1 MTKPKTSVLNTI
13 LRILLGGRD
22 KAKNRPVPKRRR
34 TKGESRSDRPSKKPE
49 GKRDKPKPITSPKP
63 VVQTVLAEAEN
74 LLGIPYKYAGTSPG
88 EGFDCSGLVYY
99 VFDRAGLRLQRAS
112 YLQAQEGEK
121 ITVQETS
128 PGDLIFFA
136 HSGDRINHVGIVTSH
151 PGEPLSM
158 IHASS
163 SKGVIHTNVAA
174 SNYWKTRLKGARR
187 VV

>member
-1 MTKPKTSVLNTI
+1 MTKPKTSLLNTI
-13 LRILLGGRD
+13 LKILLGSE
-22 KAKNRPVPKRRR
+22 KAKNRPIPKRRK
-34 TKGESRSDRPSKKPE
+34 TKGESRRDRPRKKPE
-49 GKRDKPKPITSPKP
+49 AKEEIPRPASSPKP
-63 VVQTVLAEAEN
+63 MVQTILNEAEN
-74 LLGIPYKYAGTSPG
+74 LLGIPYKYAGTAPG

-112 YLQAQEGEK
+112 YLQAEEGERIGVK
-121 ITVQETS
+121 DTS

-158 IHASS
+158 IHSSS
-163 SKGVIHTNVAA
+163 SKGVIHTNVDA
-174 SNYWKTRLKGARR
+174 SSYWKTRLKGARR